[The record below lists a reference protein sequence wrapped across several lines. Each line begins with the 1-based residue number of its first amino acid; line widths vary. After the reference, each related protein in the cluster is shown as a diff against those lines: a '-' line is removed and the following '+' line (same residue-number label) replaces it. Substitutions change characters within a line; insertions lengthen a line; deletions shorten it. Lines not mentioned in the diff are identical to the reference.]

1 MLFIKLIHARNTQ
14 VHINQEFWVVF
25 YVVPK
30 RTDFYESM
38 QISIIFKVE
47 SYIVYQGQFV
57 VQSSDLFVWPC
68 QEELS
73 FK

>member
-1 MLFIKLIHARNTQ
+1 MQFNA
-14 VHINQEFWVVF
+14 
-25 YVVPK
+25 VPK

-38 QISIIFKVE
+38 QISIIFKVK
-47 SYIVYQGQFV
+47 SYIVYQGQFA

-73 FK
+73 LK